1 MQRICV
7 ISDTHGAYDP
17 RIDKLFAGATQII
30 HAGDIGPA
38 TPAIIGRLELI
49 APVTAVT
56 GNIDWNTA
64 LDIYPRSATVTLGGV
79 TIYVTHIGGKP
90 RDFARAL
97 PGAPGAPGP
106 TVAIC
111 GHSHVA
117 LVEEYWGTLYVNPG
131 SAGQP
136 RFGAEPTVAFLD
148 IEDGAVKAEIIP
160 LVMADFIKE

>member
-1 MQRICV
+1 MERVCV
-7 ISDTHGAYDP
+7 ISDTHGAYDE
-17 RIDKLFAGATQII
+17 RIDKLFVGAARII

-38 TPAIIGRLELI
+38 TPAIIARLERI

-64 LDIYPRSATVTLGGV
+64 LDLYPRSATVTVGGV
-79 TIYVTHIGGKP
+79 SIYVTHIGGKP
-90 RDFARAL
+90 KDFARAL
-97 PGAPGAPGP
+97 PQPAPNI
-106 TVAIC
+106 AIC
-111 GHSHVA
+111 GHSHIS

-148 IEDGAVKAEIIP
+148 IEDGQAKAEIIP
-160 LVMADFIKE
+160 LVMADFIKG